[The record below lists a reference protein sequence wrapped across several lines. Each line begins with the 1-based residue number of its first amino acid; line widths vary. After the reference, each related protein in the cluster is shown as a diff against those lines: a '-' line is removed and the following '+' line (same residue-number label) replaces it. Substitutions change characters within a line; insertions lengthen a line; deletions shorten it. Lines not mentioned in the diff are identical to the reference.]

1 MRSRSSLSVVQRV
14 SAVACFERGLG
25 YRTTAR
31 FVGGPEVPVRG
42 LYGLWR
48 IHGRGVLVTKAP
60 RSYSFEVK
68 MALVQRFLAGESG
81 PELAIEAGLSSRQ
94 LLQKWVRA
102 YRLEGEDGLRPK
114 TNGRP
119 SKAQGVPSRKSGTTP
134 SARSEAAPPV
144 KSRAAPRRKSG
155 ASSAVKPGSGLRA
168 GEVSELEQ
176 LRRENELLRAEVA
189 YLGKLRALR
198 AQEQR

>member
-1 MRSRSSLSVVQRV
+1 MSSRSSLSVVQRV

-25 YRTTAR
+25 YRAVAR
-31 FVGGPEVPVRG
+31 YLDAPKVPVRG

-48 IHGRGVLVTKAP
+48 IHGEGVLVTKAP
-60 RSYSFEVK
+60 KSYSFEVK
-68 MALVQRFLAGESG
+68 LALVQRFLAGETG

-114 TNGRP
+114 TKGGP
-119 SKAQGVPSRKSGTTP
+119 VKGQGVPAGKSGTAP
-134 SARSEAAPPV
+134 AGSQAAPPV
-144 KSRAAPRRKSG
+144 KSKSAPRKHEAGSSAKSG
-155 ASSAVKPGSGLRA
+155 SVLGA
-168 GEVSELEQ
+168 GEVAELEQ

-198 AQEQR
+198 AQQRR